1 MTRRQERVSEQ
12 IHRVLSELLTFEMQD
27 PQLANLTIS
36 RAEITGDLRH
46 ATAYVLPHGGEEEM
60 KQDLAALRHA
70 QGFLRRQLAERLQLR
85 FAPDLSF
92 EWDEQ
97 SAQEEHLQKL
107 LDELKE

>member
-27 PQLANLTIS
+27 PRLANITLR

-46 ATAYVLPHGGEEEM
+46 ATAYVLPHGSVAEM
-60 KQDLAALRHA
+60 QQDLEALRHA

-85 FAPDLSF
+85 FAPELSF
-92 EWDEQ
+92 EIDEQ
-97 SAQEEHLQKL
+97 SAQEERVQKL

>member
-27 PQLANLTIS
+27 PRLANITLS
-36 RAEITGDLRH
+36 RAEITGDLHH
-46 ATAYVLPHGGEEEM
+46 ATAYVLPHGSEQEM
-60 KQDLAALRHA
+60 KQDLDALRHA

-92 EWDEQ
+92 ELDEQ
-97 SAQEEHLQKL
+97 SAQEERLQKL